1 MSMITPHSSQKIQQA
16 GLDRKAKVLI
26 VFAAVCGVFGAT
38 LVTLRIFG
46 LIYPFYIP
54 TGSMSPAVSPG
65 DHVIMEG
72 LTFLERKPHR
82 GDVVAFKSDG
92 IVSLQSATIYD
103 KRIVGEP
110 GEHLRISE
118 GKLYINDV
126 RVVITNGAGEIS
138 YPLTEQL
145 KSFDPKTD
153 VTVPEG
159 QYFVIGDNST
169 NSFDSRFWGCLPAK
183 NIMGRIW
190 FCYWPP
196 QRIGKVR

>member
-1 MSMITPHSSQKIQQA
+1 MNTTTPPSSQRIQQA

-26 VFAAVCGVFGAT
+26 ILSAICGLFMAS

-72 LTFLERKPHR
+72 LTFLKRKPHR
-82 GDVVAFKSDG
+82 GDIIAFRSDG

-110 GEHLRISE
+110 GEHLRISD
-118 GKLYINDV
+118 GKLYVNDV
-126 RVVITNGAGEIS
+126 RVMITNGTGEIF

-145 KSFDPKTD
+145 ESLNPKTD

-183 NIMGRIW
+183 NIIGRIW

-196 QRIGKVR
+196 QRMGEVK